1 MAHYLHHFIL
11 LPLISFFSNHYY
23 KTMIGIIGISYKT
36 APVEKREKFTFL
48 KEEIVPFADFLQQ
61 ETDISDIVLVSTCN
75 RTELYFSQT
84 KYDKLTATDKVI
96 AAIKN
101 FKNAECEC
109 SRYFYY
115 KFDSDAVKHLFT
127 VAAGLDSMIIGEDQI
142 IGQIKDAYLNC
153 TNAALTDAVLMRL
166 FQKSFEAGKRARTE
180 TGIKLGNLSVSST
193 AVELCTQQFGELNN
207 KSVLI
212 VGSGD
217 TGSLAL
223 QNMVKR
229 GIGQSTIINRTKKK
243 AEPLAEKFNSRVSNY
258 LNIEDELGM
267 HDIVITAT
275 GAPHYIITE
284 TMVKKAAAT
293 RRQIFIDLSMP
304 RNIEETIA
312 EFDNIQLY
320 AIDDLQ
326 NVIDQ
331 NTENRKKSAEKAEL
345 IINQITD
352 EFNEWMISRSLRPA
366 IRSISKNLN
375 AVHKQELESFRHFD
389 STEVKDAVH
398 QYTKHIVSRYTR
410 LLIKNLKDIT
420 DNGKKTHSLE
430 IINDLFQIE
439 DINRR
444 ED

>member
-1 MAHYLHHFIL
+1 
-11 LPLISFFSNHYY
+11 
-23 KTMIGIIGISYKT
+23 MIGIIGISYKT
-36 APVEKREKFTFL
+36 APVEIREKFTFS
-48 KEEIVPFADFLQQ
+48 KEEIVPFADFLQH

-84 KYDKLTATDKVI
+84 KHDKLTASNEVI
-96 AAIKN
+96 AAIKK
-101 FKNAECEC
+101 FKNAEEQC

-115 KFDSDAVKHLFT
+115 HFDADAVKHLFT

-142 IGQIKDAYLNC
+142 IGQIKDAYLHC

-193 AVELCTQQFGELNN
+193 AVELCTQQLGDLSN

-229 GIGQSTIINRTKKK
+229 GIGQSTIINRTQKK
-243 AEPLAEKFNSRVSNY
+243 AEPLAEKFNSRISSY
-258 LNIEDELGM
+258 LNIEKELSQ

-275 GAPHYIITE
+275 GAPHYIITKK
-284 TMVKKAAAT
+284 MVKKTAAS

-304 RNIEETIA
+304 RNIEESIA
-312 EFDNIQLY
+312 EFDNIQLF

-326 NVIDQ
+326 HVIDQ
-331 NTENRKKSAEKAEL
+331 NTENRKKAAEKAEI
-345 IINQITD
+345 IINQIAD

-366 IRSISKNLN
+366 IRSISKNLS
-375 AVHKQELESFRHFD
+375 AVHKQELELYRHID
-389 STEVKDAVH
+389 SEEVKDAVH

-420 DNGKKTHSLE
+420 DNGKNTHSLE

-444 ED
+444 EE